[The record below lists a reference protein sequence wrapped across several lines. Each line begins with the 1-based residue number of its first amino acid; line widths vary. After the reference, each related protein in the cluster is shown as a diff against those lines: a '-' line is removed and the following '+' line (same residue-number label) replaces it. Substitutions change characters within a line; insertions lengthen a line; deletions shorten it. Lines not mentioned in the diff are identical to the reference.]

1 MLLYNQVDRM
11 FWFAQKEKK
20 GNSFDCKV
28 IQIKWS
34 LLKLTLYE
42 KEEYL
47 KSSQDKEDRE
57 EGERVSHFFPQRK
70 RERERDAEA
79 DFTKDG

>member
-1 MLLYNQVDRM
+1 
-11 FWFAQKEKK
+11 
-20 GNSFDCKV
+20 
-28 IQIKWS
+28 

-42 KEEYL
+42 KEEHL
-47 KSSQDKEDRE
+47 KSSQDKGDRE
-57 EGERVSHFFPQRK
+57 EGESQPFFSTKKK